1 MGEAHI
7 RGSRPLQ
14 DEFQAGYYHG
24 SCNEMAESA
33 SKQRSVDFIR
43 NLKRNVKMDFT
54 SLRISGFT
62 EPGGPTQ

>member
-7 RGSRPLQ
+7 RGSRPFQ

-43 NLKRNVKMDFT
+43 NLKRNVVT
-54 SLRISGFT
+54 LG
-62 EPGGPTQ
+62 PGRYKRRLD